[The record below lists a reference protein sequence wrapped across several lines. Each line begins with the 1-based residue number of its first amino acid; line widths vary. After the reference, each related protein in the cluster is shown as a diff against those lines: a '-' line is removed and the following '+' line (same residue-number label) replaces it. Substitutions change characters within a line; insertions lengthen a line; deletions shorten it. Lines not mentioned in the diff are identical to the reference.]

1 LEAESVRTAEF
12 RLPSRLVR
20 LPLLLVVALSVTG
33 QEMISPSTPGGRAW
47 IERFEQDLAA
57 AAAAPRLKCTVRP
70 IKPVISFAFRYQ
82 AGYEAVLPVD
92 QFPQSATTL
101 RIRFRVIS
109 RQTNARHYFRRAGTL
124 PPGLRRRRDVAGLSG
139 GFLIGE
145 GDYRIDWLLTDA
157 EGRSCQKSWE
167 IRLRL
172 KSDER
177 EVASLMAPGEVAP
190 LALASWRRLPP
201 ARQAARRVALFLHV
215 APIHPRSVQMGQLD
229 QALLVT
235 TLISLF
241 EQTPLRASSFHAIS
255 LHRQQELVRAP
266 GFDEKALR
274 ALRETMDE
282 LELATI
288 GIEQLRAADGAARLL
303 ARLAA
308 EQMTSAEPPE
318 ALIFVGPVTR
328 ESAGDPRRL
337 LGNLPGP
344 APPVFYLR
352 LNYFPRWFPFDD
364 PIEKLTRSLGGRVFQ
379 VSNPRQFAR
388 ALREIEAALAKRQD
402 SAKLR

>member
-1 LEAESVRTAEF
+1 MISARTA
-12 RLPSRLVR
+12 
-20 LPLLLVVALSVTG
+20 
-33 QEMISPSTPGGRAW
+33 GGRAW
-47 IERFEQDLAA
+47 IERFERDLAA
-57 AAAAPRLKCTVRP
+57 AASGPKLVCSVRA
-70 IKPVISFAFRYQ
+70 IKPVINFALRYQ
-82 AGYEAVLPVD
+82 AGYEAVVPVD

-101 RIRFRVIS
+101 QTRFRVVS
-109 RQTNARHYFRRAGTL
+109 RQTNARHYFRRSGTL
-124 PPGLRRRRDVAGLSG
+124 PAGLRRRRDLAGLSG

-157 EGRSCQKSWE
+157 EGRSCLKSWE
-167 IRLRL
+167 VRLRL
-172 KSDER
+172 KPDER

-201 ARQAARRVALFLHV
+201 ARASARRVALFLHV
-215 APIHPRSVQMGQLD
+215 APVHPRSVQMGQLD

-241 EQTPLRASSFHAIS
+241 EQTSLRAGSFHAIS
-255 LHRQQELVRAP
+255 LHRQQELLRAP
-266 GFDEKALR
+266 GLDEKALR

-308 EQMTSAEPPE
+308 EQIMSADPPE
-318 ALIFVGPVTR
+318 ALIFVGPATR
-328 ESAGDPRRL
+328 DSAGDPRRL

-352 LNYFPRWFPFDD
+352 LNYFPRWFPFAD
-364 PIEKLTRSLGGRVFQ
+364 PIEKLAKSLGGRVFQ
-379 VSNPRQFAR
+379 VGNPRQFAR
-388 ALREIEAALAKRQD
+388 ALREIESVLERQAN
-402 SAKLR
+402 SATTK